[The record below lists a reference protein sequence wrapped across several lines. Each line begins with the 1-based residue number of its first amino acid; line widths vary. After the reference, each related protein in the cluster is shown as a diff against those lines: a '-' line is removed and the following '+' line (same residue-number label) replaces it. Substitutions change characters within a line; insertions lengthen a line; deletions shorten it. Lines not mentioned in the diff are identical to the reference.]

1 MKTLY
6 CFLVLAVATCVLTG
20 CGGPGIEPPPTPLVK
35 SVVGGSEFSFDDE
48 IISIDGDYVT
58 GFEVFDVYPGPE
70 GKSATATLS
79 FDYTDRDGIYH
90 VEGVVSYS
98 RSESE
103 AFEEPRFEQTSVRRL
118 Q

>member
-1 MKTLY
+1 M
-6 CFLVLAVATCVLTG
+6 
-20 CGGPGIEPPPTPLVK
+20 EPPPTPLVK
-35 SVVGGSEFSFDDE
+35 SVVDGSDFTVDGEV
-48 IISIDGDYVT
+48 ITVDGDYVS

-98 RSESE
+98 LSESE
-103 AFEEPRFEQTSVRRL
+103 AFKDPRFEQTEVRRR